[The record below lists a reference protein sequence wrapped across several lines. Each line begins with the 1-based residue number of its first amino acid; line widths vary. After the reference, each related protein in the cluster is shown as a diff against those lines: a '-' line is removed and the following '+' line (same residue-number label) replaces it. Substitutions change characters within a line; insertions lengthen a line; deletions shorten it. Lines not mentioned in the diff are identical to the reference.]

1 MACARAMRAV
11 MILWTAANG
20 SMKAVWCV
28 AHGVVACAPP
38 TRRAAPRPSTMARAT
53 APSSCTAL
61 RRHCRARWSFSRW
74 SFFSNTVHSGL
85 LQHLKNIGTSTWQ
98 CAAADL
104 DRRSPSGS
112 ATGHPDEPIEAPG
125 HGQVRA
131 VSTRS
136 YLFIDHPLLKMRRRQ
151 YPMQYPRTPPN
162 HTRHAR
168 AHNPRVR

>member
-1 MACARAMRAV
+1 VACARAMRAV

-53 APSSCTAL
+53 APSSCIAL

-85 LQHLKNIGTSTWQ
+85 LQHLKNIALPVGSA
-98 CAAADL
+98 AAADL
-104 DRRSPSGS
+104 DRRSDIRS
-112 ATGHPDEPIEAPG
+112 DEPIEAPG

-131 VSTRS
+131 VSARS
-136 YLFIDHPLLKMRRRQ
+136 YLFIDLPLLKMRRRQ